1 MTAKA
6 RPVKSKEFRD
16 DIATGKWFVRLRR
29 AKGTIKEFIVTID
42 NNYIPEDDR
51 WTKPD
56 FLKGLAPGQLRFY
69 VLENREATAP
79 GSKWRDVRYTN
90 IIDYE
95 RVEGS

>member
-16 DIATGKWFVRLRR
+16 DIATGKWTVRLRR
-29 AKGTIKEFIVTID
+29 NQGTIKEFIVTID
-42 NNYIPEDDR
+42 NNYIPEADR

-69 VLENREATAP
+69 VLENNASGVDGA
-79 GSKWRDVRYTN
+79 KWRDVRYTN